1 MKLFKIPRAERYLRE
16 LAAIEFNTAA
26 RALVEELKRG
36 RKASYT
42 FRKDIFPD
50 ALLNEV
56 KPLLCEKFKKA
67 GYHILFDDTEIFL
80 KVEIFF

>member
-26 RALVEELKRG
+26 RALIEELKRG
-36 RKASYT
+36 RKASYI
-42 FRKDIFPD
+42 FHKDILPD
-50 ALLNEV
+50 TLLNEV
-56 KPLLCEKFKKA
+56 KPLLREKFEKA
-67 GYHILFDDTEIFL
+67 GYHILFDDAQIFL

>member
-1 MKLFKIPRAERYLRE
+1 MKLFKIPRADRYLKE
-16 LAAIEFNTAA
+16 LVAIEFNTAA

-36 RKASYT
+36 RKASYV
-42 FRKDIFPD
+42 FHKDICPD

-56 KPLLCEKFKKA
+56 KPLIREKFEKA
-67 GYHILFDDTEIFL
+67 GYQILFDDTKILL